1 MWVNQFEGALFL
13 SVNQQSPSDRFSQEL
28 DNAKNYA
35 EVWRIVKSTVKYSMC
50 KTRSHMMLFLDY
62 LPLQLGAYYPVGT
75 NNIVLNRALVDVVET
90 KITSKATINAL
101 VYNLLLHEY
110 LHALGEMSEVT
121 VRQQVVEVAKKSFGE
136 EHQATLLAR
145 KSPWMLLKDFPL
157 ETFAM
162 SQAPKGNMEIV
173 KDFESTGKYI
183 I

>member
-1 MWVNQFEGALFL
+1 LNVNQPEASECF
-13 SVNQQSPSDRFSQEL
+13 RQEL

-35 EVWRIVKSTVKYSMC
+35 QVWKIVKTTVEYAMC
-50 KTRSHMMLFLDY
+50 KRRSHMMLFLDN

-110 LHALGEMSEVT
+110 LHALGEMSEVA

-136 EHQATLLAR
+136 EHQATVLAR
-145 KSPWMLLKDFPL
+145 KSPWVLLKDLPL
-157 ETFAM
+157 GTLA
-162 SQAPKGNMEIV
+162 ATATPKGNMEIV

-183 I
+183 V